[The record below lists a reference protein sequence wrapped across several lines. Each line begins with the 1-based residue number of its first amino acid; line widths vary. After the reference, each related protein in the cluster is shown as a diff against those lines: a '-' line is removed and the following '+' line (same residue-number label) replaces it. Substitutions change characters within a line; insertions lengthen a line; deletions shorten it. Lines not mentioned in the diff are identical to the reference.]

1 MERPVFQPVGTPV
14 EELDTPALVVDLD
27 VMEAN
32 IARFHTS
39 MDSTGDSAGG
49 GSRIKVRPHVSCH
62 QCPQIAHLQLAAA
75 NPGGGIA
82 VNTVGEAE
90 VFAGAGFNDILIS
103 RPVAGRPKI
112 ARLCALAQSRRIS
125 VVVDDARHVDSLSAA
140 VSAAGATLGILVE
153 VDAGSGGSGVAMG
166 ADAATLAKN
175 VSDAPGLRL
184 DGLMASLPDLSG
196 PDLSGPD
203 LSGRRDGPEAPG
215 AVPENELKARLKELV
230 ETSRLLEQQRASAPV
245 VSVAASGFDDIAGVP
260 GITEIQVGSY
270 ALMDHAHCLVRPDYS
285 PAAMILASVIS
296 HPTEGSAV
304 VDAGH
309 KATGPDLGLPV
320 LADSDGA
327 KAVRFSAE
335 HGVLELEPSAYSRF
349 MPGGKV
355 WLVPF
360 DLELSLNQYD
370 YIRAVRKGK
379 LEGFW
384 PIAARGRFS

>member
-1 MERPVFQPVGTPV
+1 MERPIFQPVGTPV

-32 IARFHTS
+32 IARFHAS
-39 MDSTGDSAGG
+39 LEGSSG
-49 GSRIKVRPHVSCH
+49 GSGLKVRPHVSTH
-62 QCPQIAHLQLAAA
+62 QCPHIAHLQVAAA
-75 NPGGGIA
+75 NPADGIA

-90 VFAGAGFNDILIS
+90 VFAGAGFADILIS
-103 RPVAGRPKI
+103 SPIAGRPKI
-112 ARLCALAQSRRIS
+112 ARLSALAASHHIA
-125 VVVDDARHVDSLSAA
+125 VAVDNAENVTALSDAVT
-140 VSAAGATLGILVE
+140 AAGATLGILVE

-166 ADAATLAKN
+166 PDAAALAAK
-175 VSDAPGLRL
+175 VSGAAGLRL
-184 DGLMASLPDLSG
+184 DGLMASLPDRANHRRGHDGSSG
-196 PDLSGPD
+196 PSIGSEDDSN
-203 LSGRRDGPEAPG
+203 
-215 AVPENELKARLKELV
+215 VRLQGLMD
-230 ETSRLLEQQRASAPV
+230 TSRLLEQQGASAPV
-245 VSVAASGFDDIAGVP
+245 VSVAASGNQAIAGAQ
-260 GITEIQVGSY
+260 GITEIQAASY
-270 ALMDHAHCLVRPDYS
+270 ALMDYAHCQSQPEYQ
-285 PAAMILASVIS
+285 PAAKILASVIS

-320 LADSDGA
+320 LEGQDGA

-335 HGVLELEPSAYSRF
+335 HGVLELEESAYSRF
-349 MPGGKV
+349 MPGRKV

-384 PIAARGRFS
+384 PIAARGRFA

>member
-32 IARFHTS
+32 IARFHAS
-39 MDSTGDSAGG
+39 IDS
-49 GSRIKVRPHVSCH
+49 SRQKVRPHVSTH
-62 QCPQIAHLQLAAA
+62 QCPHIAHLQVAAA
-75 NPGGGIA
+75 KPAGGIA

-90 VFAGAGFNDILIS
+90 VFAGAGFDDILIS
-103 RPVAGRPKI
+103 SPIAGRPKI
-112 ARLCALAQSRRIS
+112 ARLCALALSHQIA
-125 VVVDDARHVDSLSAA
+125 VAVDNADNVNALSDA

-166 ADAATLAKN
+166 PDAASLANN
-175 VSDAPGLRL
+175 VSGAAGLRL
-184 DGLMASLPDLSG
+184 DGLMASLPGPAGHRRGPNGSGG
-196 PDLSGPD
+196 PDIGSGND
-203 LSGRRDGPEAPG
+203 VDT
-215 AVPENELKARLKELV
+215 RLQGLV
-230 ETSRLLEQQRASAPV
+230 ETSRLLEQQGASAPV
-245 VSVAASGFDDIAGVP
+245 VSVAVSGNQAIVMVP
-260 GITEIQVGSY
+260 GITEIQAGSY
-270 ALMDHAHCLVRPDYS
+270 ALMDHAHLQSQSQSEYQ
-285 PAAMILASVIS
+285 AAAKVLASVIS
-296 HPTEGSAV
+296 HPTKGSAV

-309 KATGPDLGLPV
+309 KSTGPDLGLPV
-320 LADSDGA
+320 LEGSHGA

-335 HGVLELEPSAYSRF
+335 HGVLELEESSYDDL

-360 DLELSLNQYD
+360 DLELTLNQYD

>member
-1 MERPVFQPVGTPV
+1 MERPVFQPVGTPM

-32 IARFHTS
+32 IARFHS
-39 MDSTGDSAGG
+39 SIDS
-49 GSRIKVRPHVSCH
+49 SRIKVRPHVSCH
-62 QCPQIAHLQLAAA
+62 QCPHIAHLQLAAA

-90 VFAGAGFNDILIS
+90 VFAGVGFNDILIS
-103 RPVAGRPKI
+103 RPIAGRPKL
-112 ARLCALAQSRRIS
+112 ARLCALAQSHHIS
-125 VVVDDARHVDSLSAA
+125 VVVDNAGHVDALSDA
-140 VSAAGATLGILVE
+140 VSASGATLGILVE

-166 ADAATLAKN
+166 SDAAVLAQK
-175 VSDAPGLRL
+175 VSSASGLRL
-184 DGLMASLPDLSG
+184 DGLMALLPDPSG
-196 PDLSGPD
+196 HRV
-203 LSGRRDGPEAPG
+203 RRDGAGAPDAG
-215 AVPENELKARLKELV
+215 PENEAKVRLQELV

-245 VSVAASGFDDIAGVP
+245 VSVAASGYNDIAGVT
-260 GITEIQVGSY
+260 GITEIQADSY
-270 ALMDHAHCLVRPDYS
+270 ALMDHAHCQAQPEYK
-285 PAAMILASVIS
+285 PAARILASIIS

-304 VDAGH
+304 LDAGH

-320 LADSDGA
+320 LDGDDGA

-335 HGVLELEPSAYSRF
+335 HGVLELEPSAYGIY
-349 MPGGKV
+349 MPSDKV

>member
-27 VMEAN
+27 VLEAN
-32 IARFHTS
+32 IARFHS
-39 MDSTGDSAGG
+39 SFDSPVDRT
-49 GSRIKVRPHVSCH
+49 RINVRPHVSCH
-62 QCPQIAHLQLAAA
+62 QCPHIAHLQLAAA

-103 RPVAGRPKI
+103 RPIAGRPKL
-112 ARLCALAQSRRIS
+112 ARLCALAQSYQIS
-125 VVVDDARHVDSLSAA
+125 VVVDDAGHVEALSAA

-166 ADAATLAKN
+166 PDAAALAQK
-175 VSDAPGLRL
+175 VSSASGLRL
-184 DGLMASLPDLSG
+184 DGLMASLPG
-196 PDLSGPD
+196 H
-203 LSGRRDGPEAPG
+203 SGRRDDAGTPITA
-215 AVPENELKARLKELV
+215 PENEAKVHLLEMV
-230 ETSRLLEQQRASAPV
+230 ETSRLLERQRASAPV
-245 VSVAASGFDDIAGVP
+245 VSVAASGYNDVAGVP
-260 GITEIQVGSY
+260 GISEIQAGAY
-270 ALMDHAHCLVRPDYS
+270 ALMDHAHCLAQPDYQ
-285 PAAMILASVIS
+285 PAARILASIIS

-304 VDAGH
+304 LDAGH

-320 LADSDGA
+320 LADDDGA

-335 HGVLELEPSAYSRF
+335 HGVLELQPSAYGRF
-349 MPGGKV
+349 MPGDKV